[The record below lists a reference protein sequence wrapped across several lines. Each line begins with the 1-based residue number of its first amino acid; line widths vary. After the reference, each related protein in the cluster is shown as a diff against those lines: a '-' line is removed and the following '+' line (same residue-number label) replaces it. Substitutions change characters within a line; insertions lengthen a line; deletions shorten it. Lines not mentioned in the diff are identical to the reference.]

1 MNATGHEDD
10 ATQAPP
16 PDATRRHLDVRPM
29 LAQGTEPYGAIMD
42 AIEALAPDEVLALE
56 TPFDPEPLHGVLGRK
71 GFARAT
77 REEAPD
83 HFVTEYWLPGAV
95 ARSRPEG
102 APAASS
108 AGSDV
113 PGPEVVLD
121 VRGMQPPRPVE
132 LTLEALEGLPDGAR
146 LVQVNERVPVF
157 LLPHLDELGF
167 EYSIEEDDRGTI
179 VTITR
184 AAA

>member
-1 MNATGHEDD
+1 MDATGREDD
-10 ATQAPP
+10 AIVQGPP
-16 PDATRRHLDVRPM
+16 AAATRRALDVRPI
-29 LAQGTEPYGAIMD
+29 LAGGAEPYAAIMG
-42 AIEALAPDEVLALE
+42 AVESLGPAHVLVLE

-71 GFARAT
+71 GFSRAT

-83 HFVTEYWLPGAV
+83 HFVTEYWLPGPMAQ
-95 ARSRPEG
+95 AYP
-102 APAASS
+102 
-108 AGSDV
+108 
-113 PGPEVVLD
+113 PGTEVVLD
-121 VRGMQPPRPVE
+121 VRGMQPPEPVA

-167 EYSIEEDDRGTI
+167 EYSIGEDDRGTI

-184 AAA
+184 APA

>member
-1 MNATGHEDD
+1 MD
-10 ATQAPP
+10 ATDHEGERAIQPP
-16 PDATRRHLDVRPM
+16 PPHAARRHVDVRPI
-29 LAQGTEPYGAIMD
+29 LASGAEPYGVIMEAVD
-42 AIEALAPDEVLALE
+42 ALAPDEVLSLA
-56 TPFDPEPLHGVLGRK
+56 TPFDPEPLHGVLDKK

-83 HFVTEYWLPGAV
+83 HFVTEYWRPGTTAT
-95 ARSRPEG
+95 PEPGGG
-102 APAASS
+102 A
-108 AGSDV
+108 
-113 PGPEVVLD
+113 EVVLD
-121 VRGMQPPRPVE
+121 VRGMQPPEPVA

-167 EYSIEEDDRGTI
+167 DYSIDEDERGTI
-179 VTITR
+179 ITITR